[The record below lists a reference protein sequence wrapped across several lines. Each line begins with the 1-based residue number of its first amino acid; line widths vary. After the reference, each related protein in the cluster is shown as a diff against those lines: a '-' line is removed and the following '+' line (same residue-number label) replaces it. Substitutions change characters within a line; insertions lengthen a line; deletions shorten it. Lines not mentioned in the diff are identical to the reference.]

1 MDGRNVKPRVNH
13 IFESVT
19 VKESEA
25 VYIIQVRYFRT
36 LRNFVEP
43 TQKEVHKRTRY
54 QQ

>member
-25 VYIIQVRYFRT
+25 VYIIQARHYRT
-36 LRNFVEP
+36 DKKRNDQVD
-43 TQKEVHKRTRY
+43 
-54 QQ
+54 